1 MEQSYEH
8 PLDMR
13 GLKFIYYGMLLGL
26 AAFLFTGTIN
36 LIISFG
42 KFIVMIYGLYHLC
55 KTDLCYRAPWNWCWA
70 CTTFSLIDL
79 GITLWFIFTQ
89 HMYPWWLLVIMSIGG
104 TVLYVLYIRALC
116 KSTAIISRQTGQNA
130 QVEPIIWSR
139 WRWLWISQAVYIIA
153 YIVYAIGIR
162 FSLFNI
168 AMIVQLMS
176 VVTLFVMTWVI
187 AMFNACFLAL
197 NNQYRI
203 YPEYGTPS
211 LTDGKKKK

>member
-1 MEQSYEH
+1 M
-8 PLDMR
+8 
-13 GLKFIYYGMLLGL
+13 
-26 AAFLFTGTIN
+26 
-36 LIISFG
+36 
-42 KFIVMIYGLYHLC
+42 
-55 KTDLCYRAPWNWCWA
+55 
-70 CTTFSLIDL
+70 TFSLIDL

>member
-1 MEQSYEH
+1 
-8 PLDMR
+8 
-13 GLKFIYYGMLLGL
+13 
-26 AAFLFTGTIN
+26 
-36 LIISFG
+36 
-42 KFIVMIYGLYHLC
+42 
-55 KTDLCYRAPWNWCWA
+55 
-70 CTTFSLIDL
+70 
-79 GITLWFIFTQ
+79 
-89 HMYPWWLLVIMSIGG
+89 MYPWWLLVIMSIGG

-116 KSTAIISRQTGQNA
+116 KSTAFISRQTGQNA

-139 WRWLWISQAVYIIA
+139 WRWLWISQTVYIIA

-187 AMFNACFLAL
+187 AMFNACFLVL

-203 YPEYGTPS
+203 YPS
-211 LTDGKKKK
+211 MARHL

>member
-1 MEQSYEH
+1 MLSCSLELVLGLHDLFVDRSWHH
-8 PLDMR
+8 PLVYLYPAYVPMVVACHHEHR
-13 GLKFIYYGMLLGL
+13 RHSAVCAVHPRAMQVHRHHF
-26 AAFLFTGTIN
+26 AAN
-36 LIISFG
+36 RP
-42 KFIVMIYGLYHLC
+42 KC
-55 KTDLCYRAPWNWCWA
+55 
-70 CTTFSLIDL
+70 
-79 GITLWFIFTQ
+79 
-89 HMYPWWLLVIMSIGG
+89 
-104 TVLYVLYIRALC
+104 
-116 KSTAIISRQTGQNA
+116 QT
-130 QVEPIIWSR
+130 
-139 WRWLWISQAVYIIA
+139 VYIIA

-211 LTDGKKKK
+211 LTDGKKRK